1 MKSLLCVPVVVMALV
16 ASSTV
21 RADEAKPRQIA
32 QAPVETTGESV
43 APCLT
48 RDLKTLSWSSDV
60 SSYMDASCSS
70 EVRTQALRKLW
81 RTMPPPSEPNST
93 EF

>member
-1 MKSLLCVPVVVMALV
+1 MKSLLCVPVIVMALV

-21 RADEAKPRQIA
+21 HADETMSRQVA
-32 QAPVETTGESV
+32 QAPVETTGQAV

-48 RDLKTLSWSSDV
+48 RDLKTLSWQSDV
-60 SSYMDASCSS
+60 SSFMDASCPP
-70 EVRTQALRKLW
+70 EMRTQALRKLW